1 MTEWGVVGVIIAL
14 LGLFMTVI
22 KPLLTLNT
30 SIVRLTDQ
38 MEHVS
43 ADLNKLTDEN
53 SRNHKHIHE
62 RIDKHAK
69 TLTDH
74 AETLTEHERRL
85 NEIDTYHKFKEK
97 QEEHQHEQS

>member
-43 ADLNKLTDEN
+43 DDLNELTDEN
-53 SRNHKHIHE
+53 SRNHK
-62 RIDKHAK
+62 RI
-69 TLTDH
+69 
-74 AETLTEHERRL
+74 HERRL
-85 NEIDTYHKFKEK
+85 NEIDTYHKFKER
-97 QEEHQHEQS
+97 QEEYQHEQS